1 MKIGDLV
8 THHKDTSR
16 MGCVIDIFADLDEE
30 DPWIRIRWTMPVETW
45 EWSKRSGLVIIS
57 ENQKQ
62 EKKE

>member
-1 MKIGDLV
+1 
-8 THHKDTSR
+8 